1 VQSRSEKSSQFENG
15 RHHLTGDANPG
26 EIFKLTH
33 ARMQNK
39 PRANRLRIHSASLRD
54 RSQTQGKRPKSL
66 NAKEN
71 RNSDSHHARRAE
83 IAGVQ
88 PSDKSCQSALTEF
101 VIGAPSAEVHVQ
113 EVKLGEIT
121 VSQSQVWRGVVLC
134 LALGWLYFDVLRLLL
149 SDWYH
154 DENYSHGLLV
164 PFIAAYALWQNR
176 DELRATVIRPLTWLG
191 AAMMVGSVLLLWA
204 GTIGAELFVTRI
216 SLLFALISLTLYFGG
231 TDWLKQMSF
240 PLLLLLLAIPIPLLI
255 FNRIAFPLQLL
266 ASDYAAR
273 IINLI
278 GIPAFREGNV
288 IELAQ
293 MKLEVVEAC
302 SGIRSLMSLTTLAV
316 TYVYF
321 AEPRW
326 WRKLVLVASV
336 IPIAIAT
343 NAARVTVTGI
353 MAHYRG
359 EEAAQGFQ
367 HAFSGWLIF
376 LVAMVLLL
384 AVAQLLRATS
394 RFLPEKWR

>member
-1 VQSRSEKSSQFENG
+1 
-15 RHHLTGDANPG
+15 
-26 EIFKLTH
+26 
-33 ARMQNK
+33 M
-39 PRANRLRIHSASLRD
+39 
-54 RSQTQGKRPKSL
+54 
-66 NAKEN
+66 
-71 RNSDSHHARRAE
+71 
-83 IAGVQ
+83 
-88 PSDKSCQSALTEF
+88 
-101 VIGAPSAEVHVQ
+101 Q
-113 EVKLGEIT
+113 EVKIGEFTI
-121 VSQSQVWRGVVLC
+121 SQSRIWRGVLLC
-134 LALGWLYFDVLRLLL
+134 LALGWLYFDVLRRLT
-149 SDWYH
+149 SDWYN

-176 DELRATVIRPLTWLG
+176 DELSATAMRPLTWLG
-191 AAMMVGSVLLLWA
+191 AALMVGAVLLLWA
-204 GTIGAELFVTRI
+204 GTVGAEMFITRI
-216 SLLFALISLTLYFGG
+216 SLLFALISLVLYFGG
-231 TDWLKQMSF
+231 LDWLKQMGF

-302 SGIRSLMSLTTLAV
+302 SGIRSLMSLATLAV

-326 WRKLVLVASV
+326 WRKIVLVASV
-336 IPIAIAT
+336 VPIAIAT
-343 NAARVTVTGI
+343 NAARVTATGI

-367 HAFSGWLIF
+367 HTFSGWLMF
-376 LVAMVLLL
+376 VVAMLLL
-384 AVAQLLRATS
+384 LSVAQLLRAIS
-394 RFLPEKWR
+394 RFLPERWR

>member
-1 VQSRSEKSSQFENG
+1 
-15 RHHLTGDANPG
+15 
-26 EIFKLTH
+26 
-33 ARMQNK
+33 M
-39 PRANRLRIHSASLRD
+39 
-54 RSQTQGKRPKSL
+54 
-66 NAKEN
+66 
-71 RNSDSHHARRAE
+71 
-83 IAGVQ
+83 
-88 PSDKSCQSALTEF
+88 
-101 VIGAPSAEVHVQ
+101 Q
-113 EVKLGEIT
+113 EVKIEEIT
-121 VSQSQVWRGVVLC
+121 MSQSQVWRGGLLC
-134 LALGWLYFDVLRLLL
+134 LALGWLYFDVLRRLT

-164 PFIAAYALWQNR
+164 PLIAAYALWQNR
-176 DELRATVIRPLTWLG
+176 EELRATLVRPLTWLG
-191 AAMMVGSVLLLWA
+191 AALMVGAVLLLWA
-204 GTIGAELFVTRI
+204 GTVGAELFVTRI
-216 SLLFALISLTLYFGG
+216 SFLCALISLVLYFGG

-273 IINLI
+273 VINWI

-316 TYVYF
+316 TYAYF
-321 AEPRW
+321 AEAKW
-326 WRKLVLVASV
+326 WRRIVLVASV
-336 IPIAIAT
+336 IPIAIVT
-343 NAARVTVTGI
+343 NAARVTITGV

-384 AVAQLLRATS
+384 AVAQLLRSAS
-394 RFLPEKWR
+394 RFLPERWR